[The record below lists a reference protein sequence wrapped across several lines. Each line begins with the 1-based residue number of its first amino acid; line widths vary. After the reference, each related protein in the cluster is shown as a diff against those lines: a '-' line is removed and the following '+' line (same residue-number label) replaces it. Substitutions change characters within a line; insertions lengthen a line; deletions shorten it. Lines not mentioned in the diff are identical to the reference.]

1 MIEFNNETLILGGI
15 ILIGLIILKLLTKF
29 FFRLIGVF
37 ILLLIGGGYAYFF
50 TNFFEEN
57 SDNKIVQA
65 VENQISFVSVID
77 YQKTHCMQ
85 GEPMS
90 RTDSIM
96 CECIIA
102 PVVDDLKS
110 KFTSTEI
117 EELQKDKKRYTKEIV
132 EALKRNE
139 SSILENLKERKAVSV
154 WNTMVRNL
162 KKGVLIG
169 NY

>member
-1 MIEFNNETLILGGI
+1 MIEFNNETLILGAI
-15 ILIGLIILKLLTKF
+15 IVIGLIVIKLLTKF
-29 FFRLIGVF
+29 FFRLVGVF
-37 ILLLIGGGYAYFF
+37 ILLVIGGGYAYFF
-50 TNFFEEN
+50 TNFFEEH

-65 VENQISFVSVID
+65 VENQMSFVSVID
-77 YQKTHCMQ
+77 YQKTHCLQ
-85 GEPMS
+85 NKPMS

-110 KFTSTEI
+110 KFTSDEI
-117 EELQKDKKRYTKEIV
+117 EELQKDKTRYTKEIV
-132 EALKRNE
+132 AALKRNE
-139 SSILENLKERKAVSV
+139 SSITENLKKRKAVYV

-162 KKGVLIG
+162 KKGVVIG